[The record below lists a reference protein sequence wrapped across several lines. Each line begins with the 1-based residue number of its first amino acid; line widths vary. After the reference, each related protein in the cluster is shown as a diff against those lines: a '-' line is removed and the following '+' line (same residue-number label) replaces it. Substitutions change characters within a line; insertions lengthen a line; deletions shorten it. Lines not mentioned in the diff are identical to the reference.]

1 MKSCSTWFYIVSHAE
16 PRLPTHHPDARL
28 RSLLDLDVTV
38 IARSLSYRWI
48 SGIDSVTEISKLAE
62 RSERTT
68 RRRDVDLVQ
77 GFGRGPARVLQPDHD
92 VPWPAR

>member
-1 MKSCSTWFYIVSHAE
+1 VKSCSTWFYIVSHAE

-48 SGIDSVTEISKLAE
+48 SGIDAVKPRSVTW
-62 RSERTT
+62 RSG
-68 RRRDVDLVQ
+68 VSAA
-77 GFGRGPARVLQPDHD
+77 PA
-92 VPWPAR
+92 AAT